1 MKKKTLLYG
10 SLPPPYTGQS
20 AMFAPVV
27 SAFDPGE
34 VVVIN
39 ITRFKTPLPNT
50 LWTILATLWTFLIH
64 RFHTVYFTPS
74 RSRMGF
80 VKDLPLLF
88 LGRWTG
94 KRMIAHLHGAN
105 FRSFYET
112 GGILKPLIRY
122 GYRNIDTGIVL
133 LGEMRDEFIHFPK
146 VKVKVVPNCYDQSF
160 DLNLPSGS
168 APIDSAQGAGTHLEH
183 ALFDFVPSG
192 SPPTNAVSIDSAPY
206 ESAPE
211 AITHPEPFQQSP
223 VTRHDPLIQSDT
235 TREQILYLSALM
247 HSKGILEFLDAIPL
261 VLERRPTTT
270 FVVAGALWADA
281 SMGLKEITRQVGK
294 RLDVLHERFPGQV
307 RYLGLVTGKEKID
320 LLRDSAIFV
329 MPGWHPSEALPVS
342 MIEAMRTGTAI
353 VATRHNFMPAIMG
366 PQNGI
371 LVEPRSAG
379 AIADA
384 VLRLLEDP
392 ERLKMIQKHNVA
404 HAIQQYSPARYCE
417 TIIHIIKEV

>member
-1 MKKKTLLYG
+1 LKKKTLLYG

-20 AMFAPVV
+20 AMFTPVV
-27 SAFDPGE
+27 SAFDPRE

-50 LWTILATLWTFLIH
+50 LWTIWSTLWAFLIH

-133 LGEMRDEFIHFPK
+133 LEEMRDEFIHFPN
-146 VKVKVVPNCYDQSF
+146 VKVRVVPNCYDQSF

-168 APIDSAQGAGTHLEH
+168 TPIDSAPEAVTRLEH
-183 ALFDFVPSG
+183 APFDFVPSG
-192 SPPTNAVSIDSAPY
+192 SAPTNAVSIDSAPHD
-206 ESAPE
+206 SAQGAE
-211 AITHPEPFQQSP
+211 THP
-223 VTRHDPLIQSDT
+223 
-235 TREQILYLSALM
+235 EQILYLSALM

-261 VLERRPTTT
+261 VLGKRPTAN
-270 FVVAGALWADA
+270 FVIAGALWADA
-281 SMGLKEITRQVGK
+281 SMGLKEIT
-294 RLDVLHERFPGQV
+294 GQV
-307 RYLGLVTGKEKID
+307 QRRLNVLNERYPGRVRYMGLVTGKEKIGS
-320 LLRDSAIFV
+320 LRDSAIFV

-342 MIEAMRTGTAI
+342 VIEAMRTGTAI
-353 VATRHNFMPAIMG
+353 VATRHNFIPAIIG

-371 LVEPRSAG
+371 LVEPHAAR
-379 AIADA
+379 AIAEA
-384 VLRLLEDP
+384 VSSLLEDP
-392 ERLKMIQKHNVA
+392 ERLKTIQEQNVDYAIA
-404 HAIQQYSPARYCE
+404 HFSPVRYCE
-417 TIIHIIKEV
+417 TVTQIIKED

>member
-1 MKKKTLLYG
+1 
-10 SLPPPYTGQS
+10 
-20 AMFAPVV
+20 MFAPVV
-27 SAFDPGE
+27 SAFDPRE

-50 LWTILATLWTFLIH
+50 LWTIWSTLWAFLIH

-122 GYRNIDTGIVL
+122 GYRTIDTGIVL
-133 LGEMRDEFIHFPK
+133 LEEMRDEFIHFPN
-146 VKVKVVPNCYDQSF
+146 VKVRVVPNCYDQSF

-168 APIDSAQGAGTHLEH
+168 TPIDSAQGAGTH
-183 ALFDFVPSG
+183 P
-192 SPPTNAVSIDSAPY
+192 
-206 ESAPE
+206 
-211 AITHPEPFQQSP
+211 
-223 VTRHDPLIQSDT
+223 
-235 TREQILYLSALM
+235 EQILYLSALM

-261 VLERRPTTT
+261 VLGKRPTAN
-270 FVVAGALWADA
+270 FVIAGALWADA
-281 SMGLKEITRQVGK
+281 SMGLKEITRHVGK
-294 RLDVLHERFPGQV
+294 RLDVLNERFPGHV
-307 RYLGLVTGKEKID
+307 RYLGLVTGKEKIG
-320 LLRDSAIFV
+320 LLKDSAIFV

-342 MIEAMRTGTAI
+342 VIEAMRTGTAI
-353 VATRHNFMPAIMG
+353 VATRHNFIPAIIG

-371 LVEPRSAG
+371 LVEPHAAR
-379 AIADA
+379 AIAEA
-384 VLRLLEDP
+384 VINLLEDP
-392 ERLKMIQKHNVA
+392 ERLKTIQEHNVA
-404 HAIQQYSPARYCE
+404 HAIQNYSPAKYRE
-417 TIIHIIKEV
+417 TITRIVKEV

>member
-1 MKKKTLLYG
+1 
-10 SLPPPYTGQS
+10 
-20 AMFAPVV
+20 MFAPVV

-50 LWTILATLWTFLIH
+50 LWTIWATLWAFLIH

-122 GYRNIDTGIVL
+122 GYRTIDTGIVL
-133 LGEMRDEFIHFPK
+133 LEEMRDEFIHFPRIK
-146 VKVKVVPNCYDQSF
+146 VRVVPNCYDQSF
-160 DLNLPSGS
+160 DLNLPPGS
-168 APIDSAQGAGTHLEH
+168 APIDSAPGAGTHLKH
-183 ALFDFVPSG
+183 APFDFVPSG
-192 SPPTNAVSIDSAPY
+192 SAHTNAVSIDSAPHD
-206 ESAPE
+206 SAPE
-211 AITHPEPFQQSP
+211 AGTHP
-223 VTRHDPLIQSDT
+223 
-235 TREQILYLSALM
+235 EQILYLSALM

-261 VLERRPTTT
+261 VLDRRPTAN
-270 FVVAGALWADA
+270 FVIAGALCADA
-281 SMGLKEITRQVGK
+281 SMRLKEIT
-294 RLDVLHERFPGQV
+294 GQV
-307 RYLGLVTGKEKID
+307 QRRLNVLNERYPGRVRYPGLVNGKEKIG
-320 LLRDSAIFV
+320 LLRDSVIFV

-342 MIEAMRTGTAI
+342 VIEAMRTGTAI
-353 VATRHNFMPAIMG
+353 VATRHNFIPAIIG

-371 LVEPRSAG
+371 LVEPHAAR
-379 AIADA
+379 AIAEA
-384 VLRLLEDP
+384 VISLLEDP
-392 ERLKMIQKHNVA
+392 ERLKTIQKHNVA
-404 HAIQQYSPARYCE
+404 HAIQNYSPAKYRE
-417 TIIHIIKEV
+417 TITRIIKEV

>member
-1 MKKKTLLYG
+1 
-10 SLPPPYTGQS
+10 
-20 AMFAPVV
+20 MFAPVV

-50 LWTILATLWTFLIH
+50 LWTIWATLWAFLLH

-80 VKDLPLLF
+80 VKDLPLLV

-122 GYRNIDTGIVL
+122 GYRTIDTGIVL
-133 LGEMRDEFIHFPK
+133 LEEMRDEFIHFPN
-146 VKVKVVPNCYDQSF
+146 VKVRVVPNCYDQSF
-160 DLNLPSGS
+160 DLNLHSES
-168 APIDSAQGAGTHLEH
+168 TPIDSAQGAGTH
-183 ALFDFVPSG
+183 P
-192 SPPTNAVSIDSAPY
+192 
-206 ESAPE
+206 
-211 AITHPEPFQQSP
+211 
-223 VTRHDPLIQSDT
+223 
-235 TREQILYLSALM
+235 EQILYLSALM

-261 VLERRPTTT
+261 VLDKRPAAN
-270 FVVAGALWADA
+270 FVIAGALWADA
-281 SMGLKEITRQVGK
+281 SMGLKEITHRVVK
-294 RLDVLHERFPGQV
+294 RLDALNEQFPGRV
-307 RYLGLVTGKEKID
+307 RYPGLVTGKEKIG

-342 MIEAMRTGTAI
+342 VIEAMCTGTAI
-353 VATRHNFMPAIMG
+353 VATRHNFIPAIIG

-371 LVEPRSAG
+371 LVEPHAAR

-384 VLRLLEDP
+384 VISLLEDP
-392 ERLKMIQKHNVA
+392 ERLKTIQEQNVDYAIA
-404 HAIQQYSPARYCE
+404 HFSPVRYCE
-417 TIIHIIKEV
+417 TITQIIKEG